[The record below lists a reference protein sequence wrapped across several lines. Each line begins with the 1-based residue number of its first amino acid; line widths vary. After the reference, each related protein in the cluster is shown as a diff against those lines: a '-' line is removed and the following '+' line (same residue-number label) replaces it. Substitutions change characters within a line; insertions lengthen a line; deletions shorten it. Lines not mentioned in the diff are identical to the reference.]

1 MVFNLATTLTE
12 SAFEHREKFVCRTAD
27 RDISYRELDELTG
40 RFAAALRACGL
51 EPGDRVAVQL
61 PNVPEFLV
69 AWYGILKAGL
79 VMVPMNPQLT
89 APETEYMLTHSGAR
103 RHFADPA
110 EVAALC
116 DTAASSDEGAAA
128 APGGEVAATAP
139 GDTAVI
145 IYTSGTTGRPKGAAL
160 SHFQLYMASTVASE
174 TFGAVPEDV
183 TLAVLPL
190 FHIYGLSCSLVSP
203 VRFGATMSLVR
214 RFEIPAVL
222 DAMERHRVSITLGVP
237 TMYHALLMAELGDRD
252 LSALRVASCGGAPMP
267 RALIEGFEAKF
278 GVTVLEGFGMSETG
292 AAGFVNRP
300 DDRRVGSIGKP
311 LWGVQARI
319 AGVEGRTGPENA
331 GELLI
336 KGHVVMN
343 GYHDDPAATAEAI
356 VDGWLHTGDLGY
368 RDEDGFFYIVDRIKD
383 MIIRGGFNV
392 YPREVEE
399 VLYRHPAIREA
410 AVLGR
415 PDERLGEEVVAVV
428 VLGPQAAETSAEE
441 IIAFCR
447 ASLAGY
453 KCPREIRFVDQ
464 LPRNASGKV
473 LKRELRPAA

>member
-12 SAFEHREKFVCRTAD
+12 SAFEHPEKFVCRSAD

-40 RFAAALRACGL
+40 RFAAALRASGL

-89 APETEYMLTHSGAR
+89 ATETEYLLTHSGAR

-110 EVAALC
+110 EVAGLC
-116 DTAASSDEGAAA
+116 DTAASGGGVAAA
-128 APGGEVAATAP
+128 SGGEVAATAP

-160 SHFQLYMASTVASE
+160 SHFQLYMSSTVASE

-190 FHIYGLSCSLVSP
+190 FHVYGLSCSLVSP

-237 TMYHALLMAELGDRD
+237 TMYHALLTAELEDRD
-252 LSALRVASCGGAPMP
+252 LSAFRVASCGGAPMP
-267 RALIEGFEAKF
+267 RALIEGFETKF

-292 AAGFVNRP
+292 
-300 DDRRVGSIGKP
+300 GSIGKP

-319 AGVEGRTGPENA
+319 AGVEGRTGPENV

-343 GYHDDPAATAEAI
+343 GYHEDPAATAEAI

-428 VLGPQAAETSAEE
+428 VLGPQAAETTAEE
-441 IIAFCR
+441 IVAFCR

-453 KCPREIRFVDQ
+453 KCPREIRFVDR

-473 LKRELRPAA
+473 LKRALRTAA

>member
-12 SAFEHREKFVCRTAD
+12 SALAAPEKFVCRTAD
-27 RDISYRELDELTG
+27 RDVSYRELDELTG
-40 RFAAALRACGL
+40 RFAAGLRASGL
-51 EPGDRVAVQL
+51 QPGERVAVQL

-69 AWYGILKAGL
+69 ACYGILKAGL
-79 VMVPMNPQLT
+79 VMVPMNPQLA
-89 APETEYMLTHSGAR
+89 APETEFMLAHSGAR
-103 RHFADPA
+103 RHFTDAA
-110 EVAALC
+110 EVAAIC
-116 DTAASSDEGAAA
+116 DVAPSSAEI
-128 APGGEVAATAP
+128 AATSP

-145 IYTSGTTGRPKGAAL
+145 IYTSGTTGRPKGAEL
-160 SHFQLYMASTVASE
+160 SHFQLYMASTIASE
-174 TFGAVPEDV
+174 TFGSVPEDV
-183 TLAVLPL
+183 TLAALPL
-190 FHIYGLSCSLVSP
+190 FHIYGLSCSLVST
-203 VRFGATMSLVR
+203 VRFNATMSLVR
-214 RFEIPAVL
+214 RFEIGPVL

-237 TMYHALLMAELGDRD
+237 TMYHALLTADLGERD
-252 LSALRVASCGGAPMP
+252 LSAFRVASCGGAPMP
-267 RALIEGFEAKF
+267 KALIEGFEQKF

-300 DDRRVGSIGKP
+300 GDRRVGSIGKP

-319 AGVEGRTGPENA
+319 AGADGRTGPEHV

-343 GYHDDPAATAEAI
+343 GYHQDPAATAETI

-368 RDEDGFFYIVDRIKD
+368 ADADGFYYIVDRIKD

-399 VLYRHPAIREA
+399 ILYRHPAIREA

-428 VLGPQAAETSAEE
+428 VLDPAAGRAADEATAEE
-441 IIAFCR
+441 VIAFCR
-447 ASLAGY
+447 ASLTGY

-473 LKRELRPAA
+473 LKRELRGLREAA

>member
-12 SAFEHREKFVCRTAD
+12 SALAHPSKFVCRTAE
-27 RDISYRELDELTG
+27 RDVGYRQLDEQSG
-40 RFAAALRACGL
+40 RLAAALRAGGL

-69 AWYGILKAGL
+69 ACYGILKAGL

-89 APETEYMLTHSGAR
+89 APETEYMLHHSGAR
-103 RHFADPA
+103 AHLADPA
-110 EVAALC
+110 EVTALC
-116 DTAASSDEGAAA
+116 DATAYSD
-128 APGGEVAATAP
+128 EVAATAP

-145 IYTSGTTGRPKGAAL
+145 VYTSGTTGRPKGAEL

-190 FHIYGLSCSLVSP
+190 FHIYGLSCSLISA
-203 VRFGATMSLVR
+203 VRFGSTMSLVR
-214 RFEIPAVL
+214 RFETDAVL
-222 DAMERHRVSITLGVP
+222 DAMERHRVSISLGVP
-237 TMYHALLMAELGDRD
+237 AMYHALLTAELGDRD
-252 LSALRVASCGGAPMP
+252 LSAFRVASCGGAPMP
-267 RALIEGFEAKF
+267 QALIEGFEKRF

-292 AAGFVNRP
+292 AAGLLNRP

-319 AGVEGRTGPENA
+319 AGAGGGTGPEHV

-343 GYHDDPAATAEAI
+343 GYHDDPAATAETI

-368 RDEDGFFYIVDRIKD
+368 RDEDGFYYIVDRIKD
-383 MIIRGGFNV
+383 MVIRGGFNV

-399 VLYRHPAIREA
+399 VLYRHPAVREA

-428 VLGPQAAETSAEE
+428 VLKPEAAADASAEE

-473 LKRELRPAA
+473 LKRELRADA

>member
-12 SAFEHREKFVCRTAD
+12 SALDKPDKYVCRTLD
-27 RDISYRELDELTG
+27 RDVSYRELDELTG
-40 RFAAALRACGL
+40 RFAAALRAAGL
-51 EPGDRVAVQL
+51 ERGDRVAVQL

-69 AWYGILKAGL
+69 AYYGILKAGL
-79 VMVPMNPQLT
+79 VMVPMNPQFT
-89 APETEYMLTHSGAR
+89 EPETDHVLTHSGAR
-103 RHFADPA
+103 RHFADPD
-110 EVAALC
+110 EIAALC
-116 DTAASSDEGAAA
+116 AAATPSDE
-128 APGGEVAATAP
+128 VASTEP
-139 GDTAVI
+139 QDTAVI
-145 IYTSGTTGRPKGAAL
+145 IYTSGTTGRPKGAEL
-160 SHFQLYMASTVASE
+160 SHFELYMACTVASE

-190 FHIYGLSCSLVSP
+190 FHIYGLSCSINST
-203 VRFGATMSLVR
+203 VRYGSTMSLLR
-214 RFEIPAVL
+214 RFEVPAVL
-222 DAMERHRVSITLGVP
+222 DAMERHGVTITLGVP
-237 TMYHALLMAELGDRD
+237 TMYHALLAMGGDLEGRD
-252 LSALRVASCGGAPMP
+252 LSAFRVASCGGAPMP
-267 RALIEGFEAKF
+267 KALIEGFEKKF

-292 AAGFVNRP
+292 AAGFLNRP
-300 DDRRVGSIGKP
+300 GDRRVGSIGKP

-319 AGVEGRTGPENA
+319 DGAEGLTGTGPEHV

-343 GYHDDPAATAEAI
+343 GYHDDQIASAETI
-356 VDGWLHTGDLGY
+356 VDGWLHTGDLAY
-368 RDEDGFFYIVDRIKD
+368 VDDDGFYYIVDRIKD
-383 MIIRGGFNV
+383 MVIRGGFNV

-428 VLGPQAAETSAEE
+428 VLHQPTGSEASEITAEQ

-447 ASLAGY
+447 ESVAGY
-453 KCPREIRFVDQ
+453 KCPREVRIVTQ

-473 LKRELRPAA
+473 LKRELRQAS

>member
-12 SAFEHREKFVCRTAD
+12 SALEHPEKFVCRTAT
-27 RDISYRELDELTG
+27 RDITYRELDELSG
-40 RFAAALRACGL
+40 RYAASLRAEGL
-51 EPGDRVAVQL
+51 VPGDRVAVQL

-69 AWYGILKAGL
+69 AYYGVLRAGL
-79 VMVPMNPQLT
+79 VMVPMNPQFT
-89 APETEYMLTHSGAR
+89 APETDYLLAHSGAR
-103 RHFADPA
+103 KHVTDAV
-110 EVAALC
+110 EVAEAC
-116 DTAASSDEGAAA
+116 DD
-128 APGGEVAATAP
+128 APPSGEVAATGP
-139 GDTAVI
+139 QDTAVI
-145 IYTSGTTGRPKGAAL
+145 VYTSGTTGRPKGAEL
-160 SHFQLYMASTVASE
+160 SHFQLYMAATVASE

-190 FHIYGLSCSLVSP
+190 FHIYGLSCSLNST
-203 VRFGATMSLVR
+203 VRYGSTMSLVG
-214 RFEIPAVL
+214 RFETGAVL
-222 DAMERHRVSITLGVP
+222 DAMQRHGVTITLGVP
-237 TMYHALLMAELGDRD
+237 TMYHALLTADLEGRNLG
-252 LSALRVASCGGAPMP
+252 AFRVASCGGAPMP
-267 RALIEGFEAKF
+267 RALIEGFEKKF

-300 DDRRVGSIGKP
+300 GDRRVGSIGKP
-311 LWGVQARI
+311 IWGVQARI
-319 AGVEGRTGPENA
+319 ADAGGRTGPENV

-343 GYHDDPAATAEAI
+343 GYHEDADATGEAI
-356 VDGWLHTGDLGY
+356 VDGWLRTGDLGY
-368 RDEDGFFYIVDRIKD
+368 VDEDGFYYIVDRIKD

-399 VLYRHPAIREA
+399 VLYRHPAVREA

-428 VLGPQAAETSAEE
+428 VLEPEAAADASAEDL
-441 IIAFCR
+441 IAFCR

-453 KCPREIRFVDQ
+453 KCPREVRFVAR

-473 LKRELRPAA
+473 LKRELREAA

>member
-12 SAFEHREKFVCRTAD
+12 SALERPDKYVCRTLD
-27 RDISYRELDELTG
+27 RDVTYRELDELTG
-40 RFAAALRACGL
+40 RFAAALRSAGL
-51 EPGDRVAVQL
+51 ERGDRVAVQL

-69 AWYGILKAGL
+69 AYYGILKAGL

-89 APETEYMLTHSGAR
+89 KPETDYLLTHSGAR
-103 RHFADPA
+103 RHFADA
-110 EVAALC
+110 DEVAALC
-116 DTAASSDEGAAA
+116 AAA
-128 APGGEVAATAP
+128 APSDEVTATEP
-139 GDTAVI
+139 QDTAVI
-145 IYTSGTTGRPKGAAL
+145 VYTSGTTGRPKGAEL
-160 SHFQLYMASTVASE
+160 SHFELYMSCTVGSE

-190 FHIYGLSCSLVSP
+190 FHIYGLSCSVNST
-203 VRFGATMSLVR
+203 VRFGSTMSLVR
-214 RFEIPAVL
+214 RFEVPAVI
-222 DAMERHRVSITLGVP
+222 DAMERHGVTISLGVP
-237 TMYHALLMAELGDRD
+237 TMYHALLAMAGDLEDRD
-252 LSALRVASCGGAPMP
+252 LSAFRVASCGGAPMP
-267 RALIEGFEAKF
+267 RALIEGFEKKF

-300 DDRRVGSIGKP
+300 GERRVGSIGKP

-319 AGVEGRTGPENA
+319 EGAGGLTGPEHV

-343 GYHDDPAATAEAI
+343 GYHDDPAASAETV

-368 RDEDGFFYIVDRIKD
+368 VDEDGFYYIVDRIKD

-428 VLGPQAAETSAEE
+428 VLQPSAESGDPGE
-441 IIAFCR
+441 TTAEQIIAFCR
-447 ASLAGY
+447 ESLAGY
-453 KCPREIRFVDQ
+453 KCPHEVRFAAQ

-473 LKRELRPAA
+473 LKRELRQTA